1 MVSKANST
9 AFEQIKKGSPG
20 IPPETCAYL
29 DRIIEIVDDLSSLVV
44 DEKKSVADE
53 LGSLIKNEIEYIR
66 TANDTL
72 RNSSKYWYDNHKTLY
87 YKKIRKR
94 RKIK

>member
-1 MVSKANST
+1 MISKAQNIGFT
-9 AFEQIKKGSPG
+9 QLKKDSPG

-87 YKKIRKR
+87 YKRIRNKR
-94 RKIK
+94 KVK

>member
-1 MVSKANST
+1 MISKAQNIGFT
-9 AFEQIKKGSPG
+9 QLKKDSPG

-44 DEKKSVADE
+44 DEKKTVADE

-87 YKKIRKR
+87 YKRIRNKR
-94 RKIK
+94 KVK

>member
-1 MVSKANST
+1 MVSKTHNT
-9 AFEQIKKGSPG
+9 AFAQIKKGSPG
-20 IPPETCAYL
+20 VPPETCAYL
-29 DRIIEIVDDLSSLVV
+29 DRIIEIVEDLSSLVV

-53 LGSLIKNEIEYIR
+53 LSSLIKNEIEYIR
-66 TANDTL
+66 PANDTL

>member
-1 MVSKANST
+1 MVSKTHNT
-9 AFEQIKKGSPG
+9 AFAQIKKGSPG
-20 IPPETCAYL
+20 VPPETCAYL
-29 DRIIEIVDDLSSLVV
+29 DRIIEIVEDLSSLVV

-53 LGSLIKNEIEYIR
+53 LSSLIKNEIEYSWI
-66 TANDTL
+66 
-72 RNSSKYWYDNHKTLY
+72 DNHKTLY

>member
-1 MVSKANST
+1 MVSKTQDSRFAK
-9 AFEQIKKGSPG
+9 IKKDSPG
-20 IPPETCAYL
+20 VPPETCAYL
-29 DRIIEIVDDLSSLVV
+29 DRIMEIVDDLSSLVV

-66 TANDTL
+66 SANDTL

-87 YKKIRKR
+87 YRKMRKR
-94 RKIK
+94 RK

>member
-1 MVSKANST
+1 MISKTQNIG
-9 AFEQIKKGSPG
+9 FLKLKKNSPG

-29 DRIIEIVDDLSSLVV
+29 NRIIEIVDDLSSLVV
-44 DEKKSVADE
+44 DEKKTVADE

-87 YKKIRKR
+87 YKRIRNKR
-94 RKIK
+94 KVK

>member
-1 MVSKANST
+1 MISKTQNIGFT
-9 AFEQIKKGSPG
+9 QLKKDSPG

-44 DEKKSVADE
+44 DEKKTVADE

-66 TANDTL
+66 TANNTL

-87 YKKIRKR
+87 YKKPRKR
-94 RKIK
+94 QKIR

>member
-1 MVSKANST
+1 MISKAQNIGFT
-9 AFEQIKKGSPG
+9 QLKKDSPG

-44 DEKKSVADE
+44 DEKKTVADE

-87 YKKIRKR
+87 YKKPRKR
-94 RKIK
+94 QKIR